1 MASVSATAGRRM
13 LARRVAAVLCG
24 ALMGWSCGGGSSS
37 SSGGF
42 GAPPSAGSSA
52 GGIAGSSAGS
62 PGSGIPM
69 VATLCGDPVC
79 PPLPGEDAS
88 TEDMEAGRP
97 VMDGGSEA
105 SAHGSM
111 PSCTWPANLDPT
123 DAANDDGACIAG
135 RALLSCSNAS
145 GGTSICVSDESAKC
159 PGEGII
165 FPVGTFT
172 CDDQCLP
179 DEYAISCGSPFPI
192 PPEATPEPPPPPA
205 NCRVVFANEGVQY
218 ECCPCGS
225 DGRVSD
231 GGTDAGPATDA
242 GGDASHE

>member
-97 VMDGGSEA
+97 VTDGGSEA
-105 SAHGSM
+105 SADGSM
-111 PSCTWPANLDPT
+111 A
-123 DAANDDGACIAG
+123 DGAGPQQDASTDG
-135 RALLSCSNAS
+135 SRSDS
-145 GGTSICVSDESAKC
+145 GGD
-159 PGEGII
+159 G
-165 FPVGTFT
+165 
-172 CDDQCLP
+172 
-179 DEYAISCGSPFPI
+179 GSPDS
-192 PPEATPEPPPPPA
+192 ET
-205 NCRVVFANEGVQY
+205 
-218 ECCPCGS
+218 
-225 DGRVSD
+225 
-231 GGTDAGPATDA
+231 AGD
-242 GGDASHE
+242 